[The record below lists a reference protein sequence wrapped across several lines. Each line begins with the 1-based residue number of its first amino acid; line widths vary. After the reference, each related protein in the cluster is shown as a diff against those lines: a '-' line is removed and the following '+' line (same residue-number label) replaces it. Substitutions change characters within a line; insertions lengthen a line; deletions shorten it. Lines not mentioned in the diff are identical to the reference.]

1 MINFTIILADDE
13 QQILYGM
20 KNGIDW
26 ESLGFSV
33 VGTAQNGKEALEL
46 IEEHHPD
53 LLISDIKMPFMDGL
67 ELSKTIHENYINTK
81 IILFSGWDDF
91 EYARTAISY
100 GVSQYIMK
108 PIDYN
113 EMQKLLTTMH
123 EELEKEYAEKMNRTR
138 LENIYTESIPLLR
151 QQFFTQLL
159 TETLTED
166 YCTLQMK
173 NLKLNFDYEVFHII
187 TVKIRE
193 NDLNDVLS
201 ELSIKETIK
210 ESLEKI
216 TDLYHFGMIDREVFF
231 LCGNKKHDIERITRT
246 IQEASV
252 IIERIFHTKI
262 SCGISS
268 SGTSLRALPVLYQQA
283 LEALDY
289 NVVIQDESYTYYND
303 ILPLQKDA
311 PLQKDDDWN
320 SEVDSIEKIITHCS
334 EEELKTAVLNMLEH
348 LHEAHYNLNEY
359 QIVILEIS
367 FSLARLYKKYQIT
380 SDKEFAGSK
389 KMAVKILS
397 LNTGE
402 ELDNWLINYFQLMR
416 TLIQKKQVD
425 NNVILAEN
433 AKKLVEEHFR
443 EPDLSVESICKELH
457 VSSSYFSKIFKQETE
472 TTFLNYLIR
481 RRMEEAKMLLK
492 MTDYKSHVI
501 GTMVGYP
508 EPNYFILDVWHEK
521 SLSSNEL
528 SSIIANE
535 EQNHAIG
542 ILLIYPENYLT
553 QQEKHYD
560 YNNVLAITATM
571 QTAFSHYAAFENSP
585 SSSYLLPVS
594 AQVIKKI
601 QDGKT
606 DCIYIKNTYELGYE
620 SIQMLDTYSR
630 NKYMKDISIPCHK
643 VDKAAI
649 ESGELDALLTN

>member
-1 MINFTIILADDE
+1 MLKVLIADDE
-13 QQILYGM
+13 RIVRKTLRLIGNWDKYEM
-20 KNGIDW
+20 
-26 ESLGFSV
+26 EL
-33 VGTAQNGKEALEL
+33 VGEAQNGIEVLEM
-46 IEEHHPD
+46 IERLTPD
-53 LLISDIKMPFMDGL
+53 ILLLDMKMPGL
-67 ELSKTIHENYINTK
+67 SGNQ
-81 IILFSGWDDF
+81 ILEQLTEKNKQIYVIVISGYDDF

-173 NLKLNFDYEVFHII
+173 NLKLNLDYEVFHII

-216 TDLYHFGMIDREVFF
+216 TDLYHFGMIDREVFL

-252 IIERIFHTKI
+252 IIERIYHTNI

-472 TTFLNYLIR
+472 TTFLNYLIS

-508 EPNYFILDVWHEK
+508 EPNYFSYVFKKHC
-521 SLSSNEL
+521 
-528 SSIIANE
+528 
-535 EQNHAIG
+535 G
-542 ILLIYPENYLT
+542 ISPVKYRKLGGEN
-553 QQEKHYD
+553 
-560 YNNVLAITATM
+560 N
-571 QTAFSHYAAFENSP
+571 
-585 SSSYLLPVS
+585 
-594 AQVIKKI
+594 
-601 QDGKT
+601 
-606 DCIYIKNTYELGYE
+606 
-620 SIQMLDTYSR
+620 
-630 NKYMKDISIPCHK
+630 
-643 VDKAAI
+643 
-649 ESGELDALLTN
+649 

>member
-252 IIERIFHTKI
+252 IIERIFHTKYPAA
-262 SCGISS
+262 SVP
-268 SGTSLRALPVLYQQA
+268 AVPV
-283 LEALDY
+283 
-289 NVVIQDESYTYYND
+289 
-303 ILPLQKDA
+303 
-311 PLQKDDDWN
+311 
-320 SEVDSIEKIITHCS
+320 
-334 EEELKTAVLNMLEH
+334 
-348 LHEAHYNLNEY
+348 
-359 QIVILEIS
+359 
-367 FSLARLYKKYQIT
+367 
-380 SDKEFAGSK
+380 
-389 KMAVKILS
+389 
-397 LNTGE
+397 
-402 ELDNWLINYFQLMR
+402 
-416 TLIQKKQVD
+416 
-425 NNVILAEN
+425 
-433 AKKLVEEHFR
+433 
-443 EPDLSVESICKELH
+443 
-457 VSSSYFSKIFKQETE
+457 
-472 TTFLNYLIR
+472 
-481 RRMEEAKMLLK
+481 
-492 MTDYKSHVI
+492 
-501 GTMVGYP
+501 
-508 EPNYFILDVWHEK
+508 
-521 SLSSNEL
+521 
-528 SSIIANE
+528 
-535 EQNHAIG
+535 
-542 ILLIYPENYLT
+542 
-553 QQEKHYD
+553 
-560 YNNVLAITATM
+560 
-571 QTAFSHYAAFENSP
+571 
-585 SSSYLLPVS
+585 
-594 AQVIKKI
+594 
-601 QDGKT
+601 
-606 DCIYIKNTYELGYE
+606 
-620 SIQMLDTYSR
+620 
-630 NKYMKDISIPCHK
+630 
-643 VDKAAI
+643 
-649 ESGELDALLTN
+649 

>member
-46 IEEHHPD
+46 IEEYHPD

-173 NLKLNFDYEVFHII
+173 NLKLNLDYEVFHII

-201 ELSIKETIK
+201 ELSILFIA
-210 ESLEKI
+210 
-216 TDLYHFGMIDREVFF
+216 FF
-231 LCGNKKHDIERITRT
+231 SSQCMMTRT
-246 IQEASV
+246 NTESKKTVAV
-252 IIERIFHTKI
+252 I
-262 SCGISS
+262 
-268 SGTSLRALPVLYQQA
+268 LP
-283 LEALDY
+283 
-289 NVVIQDESYTYYND
+289 YTYNKENSR
-303 ILPLQKDA
+303 ILDA
-311 PLQKDDDWN
+311 IRDYAHNN
-320 SEVDSIEKIITHCS
+320 SI
-334 EEELKTAVLNMLEH
+334 
-348 LHEAHYNLNEY
+348 
-359 QIVILEIS
+359 
-367 FSLARLYKKYQIT
+367 
-380 SDKEFAGSK
+380 
-389 KMAVKILS
+389 
-397 LNTGE
+397 
-402 ELDNWLINYFQLMR
+402 
-416 TLIQKKQVD
+416 
-425 NNVILAEN
+425 
-433 AKKLVEEHFR
+433 
-443 EPDLSVESICKELH
+443 
-457 VSSSYFSKIFKQETE
+457 
-472 TTFLNYLIR
+472 
-481 RRMEEAKMLLK
+481 
-492 MTDYKSHVI
+492 
-501 GTMVGYP
+501 
-508 EPNYFILDVWHEK
+508 ILDVWHEK

>member
-1 MINFTIILADDE
+1 
-13 QQILYGM
+13 
-20 KNGIDW
+20 
-26 ESLGFSV
+26 
-33 VGTAQNGKEALEL
+33 
-46 IEEHHPD
+46 
-53 LLISDIKMPFMDGL
+53 
-67 ELSKTIHENYINTK
+67 
-81 IILFSGWDDF
+81 
-91 EYARTAISY
+91 
-100 GVSQYIMK
+100 
-108 PIDYN
+108 
-113 EMQKLLTTMH
+113 
-123 EELEKEYAEKMNRTR
+123 
-138 LENIYTESIPLLR
+138 
-151 QQFFTQLL
+151 
-159 TETLTED
+159 
-166 YCTLQMK
+166 MK
-173 NLKLNFDYEVFHII
+173 NLKLNLDYEVFHII

-216 TDLYHFGMIDREVFF
+216 TDLYHFGMIDREVFL

-508 EPNYFILDVWHEK
+508 EPNYFSYVFKKHC
-521 SLSSNEL
+521 
-528 SSIIANE
+528 
-535 EQNHAIG
+535 G
-542 ILLIYPENYLT
+542 ISPVKYRKLGGEN
-553 QQEKHYD
+553 
-560 YNNVLAITATM
+560 N
-571 QTAFSHYAAFENSP
+571 
-585 SSSYLLPVS
+585 
-594 AQVIKKI
+594 
-601 QDGKT
+601 
-606 DCIYIKNTYELGYE
+606 
-620 SIQMLDTYSR
+620 
-630 NKYMKDISIPCHK
+630 
-643 VDKAAI
+643 
-649 ESGELDALLTN
+649 

>member
-173 NLKLNFDYEVFHII
+173 NLKLNLDYEVFHII

-216 TDLYHFGMIDREVFF
+216 TDLYHFGMIDREV
-231 LCGNKKHDIERITRT
+231 
-246 IQEASV
+246 
-252 IIERIFHTKI
+252 IFHTKI

-348 LHEAHYNLNEY
+348 LHEAHYNLNT
-359 QIVILEIS
+359 
-367 FSLARLYKKYQIT
+367 R
-380 SDKEFAGSK
+380 
-389 KMAVKILS
+389 
-397 LNTGE
+397 
-402 ELDNWLINYFQLMR
+402 
-416 TLIQKKQVD
+416 
-425 NNVILAEN
+425 
-433 AKKLVEEHFR
+433 
-443 EPDLSVESICKELH
+443 
-457 VSSSYFSKIFKQETE
+457 SSY
-472 TTFLNYLIR
+472 
-481 RRMEEAKMLLK
+481 
-492 MTDYKSHVI
+492 
-501 GTMVGYP
+501 
-508 EPNYFILDVWHEK
+508 
-521 SLSSNEL
+521 
-528 SSIIANE
+528 
-535 EQNHAIG
+535 
-542 ILLIYPENYLT
+542 
-553 QQEKHYD
+553 
-560 YNNVLAITATM
+560 
-571 QTAFSHYAAFENSP
+571 
-585 SSSYLLPVS
+585 
-594 AQVIKKI
+594 
-601 QDGKT
+601 
-606 DCIYIKNTYELGYE
+606 
-620 SIQMLDTYSR
+620 
-630 NKYMKDISIPCHK
+630 
-643 VDKAAI
+643 
-649 ESGELDALLTN
+649 

>member
-187 TVKIRE
+187 TVKIR
-193 NDLNDVLS
+193 
-201 ELSIKETIK
+201 
-210 ESLEKI
+210 
-216 TDLYHFGMIDREVFF
+216 
-231 LCGNKKHDIERITRT
+231 KKHDIERITRT

-268 SGTSLRALPVLYQQA
+268 SGTSLRVLPVLYQQA
-283 LEALDY
+283 LEALAY

-472 TTFLNYLIR
+472 TTFLNYLIS

-508 EPNYFILDVWHEK
+508 EPNYFSYVFKKHC
-521 SLSSNEL
+521 
-528 SSIIANE
+528 
-535 EQNHAIG
+535 G
-542 ILLIYPENYLT
+542 ISPVKYRKLGGEN
-553 QQEKHYD
+553 
-560 YNNVLAITATM
+560 N
-571 QTAFSHYAAFENSP
+571 
-585 SSSYLLPVS
+585 
-594 AQVIKKI
+594 
-601 QDGKT
+601 
-606 DCIYIKNTYELGYE
+606 
-620 SIQMLDTYSR
+620 
-630 NKYMKDISIPCHK
+630 
-643 VDKAAI
+643 
-649 ESGELDALLTN
+649 

>member
-46 IEEHHPD
+46 IEEYHPD

-173 NLKLNFDYEVFHII
+173 NLKLNLDYEVFHII

-216 TDLYHFGMIDREVFF
+216 TDLYHFGMIDREVFL

-334 EEELKTAVLNMLEH
+334 EEELKTAVLN
-348 LHEAHYNLNEY
+348 
-359 QIVILEIS
+359 
-367 FSLARLYKKYQIT
+367 
-380 SDKEFAGSK
+380 
-389 KMAVKILS
+389 
-397 LNTGE
+397 
-402 ELDNWLINYFQLMR
+402 
-416 TLIQKKQVD
+416 
-425 NNVILAEN
+425 
-433 AKKLVEEHFR
+433 
-443 EPDLSVESICKELH
+443 
-457 VSSSYFSKIFKQETE
+457 
-472 TTFLNYLIR
+472 
-481 RRMEEAKMLLK
+481 
-492 MTDYKSHVI
+492 
-501 GTMVGYP
+501 
-508 EPNYFILDVWHEK
+508 
-521 SLSSNEL
+521 
-528 SSIIANE
+528 
-535 EQNHAIG
+535 
-542 ILLIYPENYLT
+542 
-553 QQEKHYD
+553 
-560 YNNVLAITATM
+560 
-571 QTAFSHYAAFENSP
+571 
-585 SSSYLLPVS
+585 
-594 AQVIKKI
+594 
-601 QDGKT
+601 
-606 DCIYIKNTYELGYE
+606 E

>member
-46 IEEHHPD
+46 IEEYHPD

-173 NLKLNFDYEVFHII
+173 NLTLNLDYEVFHII

-216 TDLYHFGMIDREVFF
+216 TDLYHFGMIDREVFL

-472 TTFLNYLIR
+472 TTFLNYLIS

-508 EPNYFILDVWHEK
+508 EPNYFSYVFKKHC
-521 SLSSNEL
+521 
-528 SSIIANE
+528 
-535 EQNHAIG
+535 G
-542 ILLIYPENYLT
+542 ISPVKYRKLGGEN
-553 QQEKHYD
+553 
-560 YNNVLAITATM
+560 N
-571 QTAFSHYAAFENSP
+571 
-585 SSSYLLPVS
+585 
-594 AQVIKKI
+594 
-601 QDGKT
+601 
-606 DCIYIKNTYELGYE
+606 
-620 SIQMLDTYSR
+620 
-630 NKYMKDISIPCHK
+630 
-643 VDKAAI
+643 
-649 ESGELDALLTN
+649 

>member
-1 MINFTIILADDE
+1 MKCIIIGLGNFGMALAQRLTAMGYEVIGVDKDIDKVNAYKDSTKNTICLNLNNEQAARNLPLKDADLN
-13 QQILYGM
+13 IV
-20 KNGIDW
+20 
-26 ESLGFSV
+26 SLGKDAGASILTV
-33 VGTAQNGKEALEL
+33 AILKQNGAKR
-46 IEEHHPD
+46 
-53 LLISDIKMPFMDGL
+53 
-67 ELSKTIHENYINTK
+67 
-81 IILFSGWDDF
+81 IIV
-91 EYARTAISY
+91 RAISTLHKTVLEAM
-100 GVSQYIMK
+100 GITEIIQ
-108 PIDYN
+108 
-113 EMQKLLTTMH
+113 
-123 EELEKEYAEKMNRTR
+123 LEKEYAEKMNRTR

-173 NLKLNFDYEVFHII
+173 NLKLNLDYKVFHII

-216 TDLYHFGMIDREVFF
+216 TDLYHFGMIDREVFL

-472 TTFLNYLIR
+472 TTFLNYLIS

-508 EPNYFILDVWHEK
+508 EPNYFSYVFKKHC
-521 SLSSNEL
+521 
-528 SSIIANE
+528 
-535 EQNHAIG
+535 G
-542 ILLIYPENYLT
+542 ISPVKYRKLGGEN
-553 QQEKHYD
+553 
-560 YNNVLAITATM
+560 N
-571 QTAFSHYAAFENSP
+571 
-585 SSSYLLPVS
+585 
-594 AQVIKKI
+594 
-601 QDGKT
+601 
-606 DCIYIKNTYELGYE
+606 
-620 SIQMLDTYSR
+620 
-630 NKYMKDISIPCHK
+630 
-643 VDKAAI
+643 
-649 ESGELDALLTN
+649 